1 MNPLASFFR
10 AQGLGDARGE
20 RRRARALAREPR
32 ELSRRGA
39 SRDARAARSS
49 FRRFET
55 PKRRSNPFVDSIA
68 PPPCGNS
75 ETARSIKS
83 IDASAPL
90 VRRPPPLPAQV
101 AAMEGGSPTIV
112 TNAEG
117 GRTTPSVVAYAKN
130 GDRLVGQARLAAARD
145 HAATSLFFRSV
156 SEGAFFFR
164 SLKPAVFSLA
174 PLGVAPSLLPSPLT
188 SLPSTPRPPRDLPR
202 APARRLFN
210 RSRSARASL
219 TPRTPSSPSSA
230 SSAAGGTKSAR
241 RRRRSRTRPRRAR
254 TATSSSSAPPRARTS
269 PRRRS
274 PRRCSASCATT
285 PRPTLATR

>member
-1 MNPLASFFR
+1 MTRAASD
-10 AQGLGDARGE
+10 DARARSRANPGSSPDAA
-20 RRRARALAREPR
+20 RRETRA
-32 ELSRRGA
+32 RRGA
-39 SRDARAARSS
+39 L
-49 FRRFET
+49 
-55 PKRRSNPFVDSIA
+55 FVDSK
-68 PPPCGNS
+68 P
-75 ETARSIKS
+75 RSGGVILSSIRSHPRRVAIPRRLDQS

-164 SLKPAVFSLA
+164 SLKPAAFSLA